1 MMPVRMLTH
10 LIGTLVT
17 LFMVLAPHGI
27 YGVAYAGERRVS
39 HHLRVTIDPANGRLQ
54 GLDTL
59 VLPDYDERPLR
70 VLLAPSARL
79 LSVKVGDAPIHAH
92 FTGGHL
98 EIPIPDASPNGSLRV
113 TIAYEAVLRDPVP
126 SAPLNT
132 EDPTYG
138 VTGSISPQGVF
149 LLAEAGWY
157 PDLPGFD
164 ARFQVEIETPEA
176 FHAVTAGRKVD
187 ERVVSGKRVVT
198 WQTEHPVRGLALSA
212 APYEVQSLKG
222 SRIPI
227 STYFLPASMP
237 LSDSYLR
244 AAAEYLD
251 LYEGLFGAY
260 PFPKFAIVENVF
272 PTGYGFPSYTLL
284 GSTVIRLPFITRTSL
299 GHEVAHSWWG
309 NCVFVDASR
318 GNWSEGLVT
327 YVADHLYQE
336 RESQEA
342 GRRYRMQ
349 ILRNFAT
356 LVPESEDFP
365 LRSFLGRAS
374 PASRSIGYGKG
385 AMLFHMVRSL
395 VGEEAFWG
403 GLRDVY
409 QDKRFQEASWTDFAE
424 KLGKRANRDLATFFS
439 QWVDRPGAPRISL
452 EDVSAREEG
461 GKWTVTGTIHQ
472 SLPCYDLEV
481 PLQIEEQTGGTTRQT
496 VHLRETTQAF
506 AIAAASAPVRL
517 TVDRDV
523 SLFRHLALSEIPVDI
538 NMLRSSR
545 SLVVV
550 LARGAPDEWKKASAT
565 LLTGLGR
572 PETPIIEEER
582 FLPAEHAEQDLLYCG
597 IPHTLDLLASLPHGL
612 EVLRDSFQW
621 EGRRFAGPSDSLFA
635 VLPRSNGGRR
645 LTALFLPLDS
655 NGASIVARKVPHYG
669 TYSLLIF
676 QAGTNVVKQTWPVTD
691 SPLIHEFNRAPPP

>member
-1 MMPVRMLTH
+1 MMPGSLLTP
-10 LIGTLVT
+10 LIWTVATLS
-17 LFMVLAPHGI
+17 MVLASHGI
-27 YGVAYAGERRVS
+27 HGMACAGERRVF

-59 VLPDYDERPLR
+59 VLPDCDEPPLR

-79 LSVKVGDAPIHAH
+79 LSVKVGDDPVHTH

-98 EIPIPDASPNGSLRV
+98 EIRIPGAVLNRPPRV

-126 SAPLNT
+126 SSPLNT

-138 VTGSISPQGVF
+138 VTGSISTEGVF

-176 FHAVTAGRKVD
+176 FHAVMAGRKVD

-212 APYEVQSLKG
+212 APYEVHSLKG

-237 LSDSYLR
+237 LSDSYLK

-260 PFPKFAIVENVF
+260 PFSKFAIVENFF

-284 GSTVIRLPFITRTSL
+284 GSTVIQLPFITRTSL

-365 LRSFLGRAS
+365 LRGFLGRAS

-409 QDKRFQEASWTDFAE
+409 QEKRFQEASWSDFAE
-424 KLGKRANRDLATFFS
+424 KFGKRANLDLTTFFS
-439 QWVDRPGAPRISL
+439 QWVERPGAPRISL
-452 EDVSAREEG
+452 GGVSAREVG
-461 GKWTVTGTIHQ
+461 GTWTVSGTLHQ
-472 SLPCYDLEV
+472 SVPCYDLQV
-481 PLQIEEQTGGTTRQT
+481 PIQIEEQTGGTTRQT
-496 VHLRETTQAF
+496 VHLKDTTQAF
-506 AIAAASAPVRL
+506 ALAAASAPVRL

-523 SLFRHLALSEIPVDI
+523 SLFRRLAPSEIPVDI

-550 LARGAPDEWKKASAT
+550 LARGAPDDWKKASAM

-572 PETPIIEEER
+572 PEAPIIEEDR
-582 FLPAEHAEQDLLYCG
+582 FLPAEHAEDDLLYCG
-597 IPHTLDLLASLPHGL
+597 IPQNRELLALLPHGL
-612 EVLRDSFQW
+612 GVLQDSFEW
-621 EGRRFAGPSDSLFA
+621 EGRRFTGSSDSLFA
-635 VLPRSNGGRR
+635 VLPRPNERGR
-645 LTALFLPLDS
+645 LTALFLPLGP

-676 QAGTNVVKQTWPVTD
+676 EAGINVVKQTWPVTD
-691 SPLIHEFNRAPPP
+691 SPLIHEFTRTPPP